1 MNVGIVV
8 EGEQDG
14 AAYPELIRKIRGDI
28 EGIFSLPCG
37 GVGTL
42 RKEFV
47 GLLKQLP
54 WRAPHPIDGALVVMD
69 SDCSDADVWEDHL
82 ARTYQQS
89 HFRPSFPVR
98 FHATKCN
105 LETWL
110 LADENAVSQVSQ
122 RRGKNKKVAAVT
134 IDLESHKEARE
145 LFQKQLSKA
154 DLRATA
160 PVYKEIASFVDI
172 ARISALCP
180 NFRRFVDKI
189 RAL

>member
-54 WRAPHPIDGALVVMD
+54 WRAPHPIDGALELISNLTKKQRNSFRD
-69 SDCSDADVWEDHL
+69 S
-82 ARTYQQS
+82 
-89 HFRPSFPVR
+89 
-98 FHATKCN
+98 
-105 LETWL
+105 
-110 LADENAVSQVSQ
+110 
-122 RRGKNKKVAAVT
+122 
-134 IDLESHKEARE
+134 
-145 LFQKQLSKA
+145 
-154 DLRATA
+154 ATA